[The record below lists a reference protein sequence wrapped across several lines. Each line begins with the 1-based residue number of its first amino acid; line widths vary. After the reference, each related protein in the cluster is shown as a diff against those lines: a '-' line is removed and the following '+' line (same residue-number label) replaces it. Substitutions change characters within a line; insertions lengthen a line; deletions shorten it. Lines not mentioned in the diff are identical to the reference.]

1 MGSESKPDN
10 PLAPFA
16 KLGPSI
22 YIQEPTE
29 SADDNKNAPPYAPTI
44 VLAFWMNAPA
54 RALAKYVIE
63 YRRLAPRARIIFIR
77 SSSHDFLVRFTKR
90 AQHARVAPAVAALR
104 ASAAPV
110 FVHMF
115 SNGGVFAAV
124 NVLEAYRAATG
135 QPLRVSAMVFD
146 SAPGV
151 ATLPAA
157 VKAMAFV
164 LPRARV
170 LRVLGKVVL
179 WVVFALGEML
189 RRMLRVPHAVHV
201 ARRAIN
207 DRGLVRGVG
216 EGEGGKPRRCYVYSD
231 VDELVHWRDVE
242 RHAGDA
248 EAKGW
253 VVQREKFLG
262 SPHVAH
268 MKADPERYWGVVSRY
283 LMLPGVE

>member
-16 KLGPSI
+16 KLGHSI
-22 YIQEPTE
+22 YIQEPTDTT
-29 SADDNKNAPPYAPTI
+29 ADEQNAPQYPQTI
-44 VLAFWMNAPA
+44 VLAFWMNAPP
-54 RALAKYVIE
+54 RALAKYVVE

-77 SSSHDFLVRFTKR
+77 SSSNDFLVRFTKR

-104 ASAAPV
+104 AGTAPV
-110 FVHMF
+110 FLHMF
-115 SNGGVFAAV
+115 SNGGVFSAI
-124 NVLEAYRAATG
+124 NLLEAYRTATG
-135 QPLRVSAMVFD
+135 RPLRVSAMVFD

-151 ATLPAA
+151 ATLSAA

-170 LRVLGKVVL
+170 LHVLSKIAL
-179 WVVFALGEML
+179 WIVFALGEMV
-189 RRMLRVPHAVHV
+189 RKMLCVPHAVHV

-207 DRGLVRGVG
+207 DRGLVCGVG
-216 EGEGGKPRRCYVYSD
+216 DGEKVAPRRCYVYSD
-231 VDELVHWRDVE
+231 ADELVHWRDVE
-242 RHAGDA
+242 RHSDDA

-268 MKADPERYWGVVSRY
+268 MKTDPERYWGIVRAY